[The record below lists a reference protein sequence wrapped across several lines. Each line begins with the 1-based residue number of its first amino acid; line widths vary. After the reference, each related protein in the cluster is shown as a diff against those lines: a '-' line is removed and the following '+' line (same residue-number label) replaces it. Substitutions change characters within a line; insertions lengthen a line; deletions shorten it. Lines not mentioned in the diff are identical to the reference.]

1 MKLTAILHKFKLI
14 YLLWLA
20 APLLL
25 WWALRDI
32 HWAQVWA
39 AVARLGLW
47 QIAVLVAINI
57 LTLLSFTGRWWLIL
71 RALGYTIPY
80 LTLTGYR
87 TASFGVSYF
96 TPGPQFGG
104 EPLQVYLVERNHSV
118 PGPAAA
124 AATALDKILELLINF
139 LFLAAGIALIGE
151 WRLFPGWSGSNVL
164 GAMLILL
171 ALPVGFLAASWAGWH
186 PFTRLMRRA
195 PQRVAQAAAYQ
206 RALRVVEESE
216 KEVSQ
221 LCRERP
227 ATLIGAV
234 VITVVSWFLIL
245 AEYWL
250 GMYFLGLSLTPMQL
264 MTAVTINRL
273 AFLAPLPGGLGALE
287 SSQVLAM
294 TVLGLPPASGVSQGL
309 VIRTRDVMVGLV
321 GLWIGWRAGRRR
333 TNG

>member
-1 MKLTAILHKFKLI
+1 MSLTTILHKFKPI
-14 YLLWLA
+14 YLLWLLV
-20 APLLL
+20 PLLL
-25 WWALRDI
+25 WWALKDI
-32 HWAQVWA
+32 RRAEVWA

-47 QIAVLVAINI
+47 QIAALIAINI

-104 EPLQVYLVERNHSV
+104 EPLQVYLVERSHGV
-118 PGPAAA
+118 PGPVAA

-139 LFLAAGIALIGE
+139 LFLAAGIALIGQ
-151 WRLFPGWSGSNVL
+151 WRVFPGLSGSGAP
-164 GAMLILL
+164 GAMVILL
-171 ALPVGFLAASWAGWH
+171 ALPIGFLAASWAGWH
-186 PFTRLMRRA
+186 PLTWLMRRM
-195 PQRVAQAAAYQ
+195 PERVVQAAACQ

-221 LCRERP
+221 FCREKP
-227 ATLIGAV
+227 MTLIWAV
-234 VITVVSWFLIL
+234 LVSMFSWVLIL

-250 GMYFLGLSLTPMQL
+250 GMHFLGLNLTPMQL
-264 MTAVTINRL
+264 VVAVTINRL

-294 TVLGLPPASGVSQGL
+294 TVLGLDPAIGVSQGL
-309 VIRTRDVMVGLV
+309 VIRARDVMIGLV
-321 GLWIGWRAGRRR
+321 GLWIGWRAGRRM